1 MQFLT
6 IKKTTTL
13 AELSETVG
21 DRNVDYILAAN
32 NLTRTPKIGKA
43 FTDKCNEI
51 AQTGSEVTWQRKI
64 MLLNTLTGV
73 SDMFED
79 LALAS
84 DDDWKVFSALGT
96 LPGLLKIPETVTL
109 KDSAE
114 VRGTS
119 EAVETEVY
127 NKAFNGL
134 RSDIHKVD
142 PSIFNKY
149 SDVKPAKTLDVN
161 TTSSVLDVFEGFNLP
176 WGQVTL
182 YSSLADS
189 SVDFPVYPEELSDGV
204 SANYTT
210 MSDIIYQYEPWQVF
224 QSSGP
229 RTNTYTFKFHRDMWT
244 GDHKDGMANNLIRFC
259 EANCYPRYN
268 GSAVS
273 TSTVALYIAGNLL
286 IQGVLT
292 DVNVDWSGPIGHDG
306 WYLYCE
312 LSLRIT
318 EVSPDTLSFDNV
330 AKKSLIG

>member
-6 IKKTTTL
+6 INKTTTL
-13 AELSETVG
+13 SELAETVG
-21 DRNVDYILAAN
+21 YRNVDYILAAN
-32 NLTRTPKIGKA
+32 NLARTPKIGEA
-43 FTDKCNEI
+43 FTSKCDDI
-51 AQTGSEVTWQRKI
+51 SKSDGEVSWQRKI

-73 SDMFED
+73 ADMFED

-84 DDDWKVFSALGT
+84 EDEWKVFSALGT
-96 LPGLLKIPETVTL
+96 LPGLLKVPETVTL

-114 VRGTS
+114 VRGSS
-119 EAVETEVY
+119 EAVSTSIY
-127 NKAFNGL
+127 NKAFAGL
-134 RSDIHKVD
+134 TSNEHKVD
-142 PSIFNKY
+142 PIIFNKY
-149 SDVKPAKTLDVN
+149 SDIKPAKTLDVN
-161 TTSSVLDVFEGFNLP
+161 TTSGTLDVFEGFNLP

-204 SANYTT
+204 SANYTQ
-210 MSDIIYQYEPWQVF
+210 MADIIYQYEPWQLF

-229 RTNTYTFKFHRDMWT
+229 RSNTYTFKFHRDMWT
-244 GDHKDGMANNLIRFC
+244 GDHKDGMANQLIRFC

-268 GSAVS
+268 GSAVN
-273 TSTVALYIAGNLL
+273 TSTVSLYIAGNLL
-286 IQGVLT
+286 IQGILT
-292 DVNVDWSGPIGHDG
+292 DVNVEWSGPLGHDG

-312 LSLRIT
+312 LSLKIT